1 MSGQNVKE
9 GDHCCL
15 GDSVPEPLG
24 FIALAPECCS
34 TLEALE
40 RRIGLRRDATRAP
53 IQAPEWQGAAS
64 PPPSTQTQN
73 PPDLSLLR
81 AKNGLDNG
89 VHLTH
94 HYPTR

>member
-1 MSGQNVKE
+1 MSGQTARKGGVAV
-9 GDHCCL
+9 L

-53 IQAPEWQGAAS
+53 FPAPEWQGAAS
-64 PPPSTQTQN
+64 MQRPPQTTN
-73 PPDLSLLR
+73 
-81 AKNGLDNG
+81 
-89 VHLTH
+89 
-94 HYPTR
+94 